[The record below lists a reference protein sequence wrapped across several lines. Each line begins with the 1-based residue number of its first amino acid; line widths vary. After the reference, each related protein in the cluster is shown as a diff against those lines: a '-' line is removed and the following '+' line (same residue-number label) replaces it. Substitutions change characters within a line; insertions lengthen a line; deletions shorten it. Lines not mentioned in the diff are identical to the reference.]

1 MFKQL
6 KFIFSLLLTN
16 YGCLLPKFCSLVL
29 SFWLVSYFF
38 PDIKRF
44 FTERLRMVFVF
55 AILTI
60 APLISESLVGNSP
73 GTMAILQ
80 KCMGTFSS

>member
-1 MFKQL
+1 
-6 KFIFSLLLTN
+6 
-16 YGCLLPKFCSLVL
+16 
-29 SFWLVSYFF
+29 
-38 PDIKRF
+38 
-44 FTERLRMVFVF
+44 MVFVF

-80 KCMGTFSS
+80 KCMGAPFHHKLVQYH

>member
-1 MFKQL
+1 
-6 KFIFSLLLTN
+6 
-16 YGCLLPKFCSLVL
+16 
-29 SFWLVSYFF
+29 
-38 PDIKRF
+38 
-44 FTERLRMVFVF
+44 MVFVF